1 METRVSL
8 KYFVNGCSNNKQKL
22 ILNDDALAKVEN
34 NMMNINCLK
43 DEVINMKD
51 TVVERLLQE
60 NEGCNSLESNLVI
73 NEFSLGQYRKHNNI
87 VIGGIIYGQLE
98 EAVTKLLA
106 DVAVT
111 IEASDIEACYRCGK
125 SDRKTMSKKTAICFS
140 NRKHC
145 KKPQVNSNEDPAQIN
160 SPKYL
165 FNWNK
170 KLFINENL
178 ANRNENLAYH
188 IRKLK
193 WSGLIHLYFIRN
205 GVVPIKYDGT
215 L

>member
-73 NEFSLGQYRKHNNI
+73 NEFSLG
-87 VIGGIIYGQLE
+87 
-98 EAVTKLLA
+98 
-106 DVAVT
+106 
-111 IEASDIEACYRCGK
+111 
-125 SDRKTMSKKTAICFS
+125 
-140 NRKHC
+140 
-145 KKPQVNSNEDPAQIN
+145 
-160 SPKYL
+160 
-165 FNWNK
+165 
-170 KLFINENL
+170 
-178 ANRNENLAYH
+178 
-188 IRKLK
+188 
-193 WSGLIHLYFIRN
+193 
-205 GVVPIKYDGT
+205 
-215 L
+215 